1 MSPSPAERAE
11 VLRRQIDEAGKAYHE
26 RDEQLIPDVEY
37 DRLVRELRALEVAH
51 PASIGR
57 GGRHFG
63 SRKNSARFNLK
74 EVEKRVSIVRR
85 QIEEANHAYHDLDA
99 PIIPDIEYDALV
111 RELERI
117 EAEYPQFI
125 TSESPTSKV
134 GGSNFVSFTKV
145 AHSQPM
151 LSLSNAFS
159 EDEVKTFV
167 KRIVAHTRRSK
178 PVFSVEPKFD
188 GLAMSL
194 RYEKG
199 ELVKGIT
206 RGDGRVGED
215 VTENVRTISVIPKRI
230 SGGGVPAVLE
240 VRGEVFMPHKGFNEF
255 NERAL
260 RERRK
265 PLANPRNGAA
275 GSMRQLDSRVTA
287 KRPLSFF
294 AYGVG
299 EVIFEADLF
308 EESESWNELAHSQVL
323 KQLSKWS
330 FPVSELVDTVMG
342 ERGLLEYYE
351 RMQQARESLPFDID
365 GVVYKLDDRAGQEQM
380 GFVARAP
387 RWAIAHKFPAQEQT
401 TTVEAIEIQ
410 IGRTGAATPVARL
423 APVAV
428 AGVIVSNATLHNA
441 DQIQRLDVR
450 VGDTVIVR
458 RAGDVIPEVVSVI
471 ADRRPAGTTPWQMPS
486 QCPVCGSEIV
496 REEGAAAWRCS
507 GELSC
512 PAQRKEAIA
521 HFASRRAM
529 DIDGLGGKYIE
540 TLVDAGIVRGVADLY
555 RLQRDQLLQLK
566 LVLDAQSPEALAN
579 QIGLHLPPEGSGDY
593 LRGLLKLDGSDEG
606 WRAQALAMPA
616 TFSWNTKKI
625 ATKWADNLIAAIGA
639 SRTTTLERLL
649 FALGIE
655 HVGESTAK
663 ALATWFGDLEL
674 IRHLPWPLFK
684 RVPDIGGEVAR
695 SLGHF
700 FEQAGNQEAIDA
712 LLQVGQVRISD
723 VHPPIA
729 KLREGLDFA
738 QMLVE
743 AEIPGITRL
752 RAEKLVAMLPDAAS
766 VLDAEPVR
774 FVAAGLPNEIAL
786 GLADWLDSEGHGPML
801 LKAED
806 YRQKLL
812 SLAPEQG
819 EQAVGPL
826 EGQTA
831 VLTGTLSQM
840 KRDEAKARLEA
851 LGAKVASSV
860 SKKTSFVVAGAEAG
874 SKLTTA
880 QELGVPVWDEDQLV
894 AFLAQH

>member
-1 MSPSPAERAE
+1 MTPSPAARAD
-11 VLRRQIDEAGKAYHE
+11 VLRRQIEDAGKAYHE

-37 DRLVRELRALEVAH
+37 DL
-51 PASIGR
+51 
-57 GGRHFG
+57 
-63 SRKNSARFNLK
+63 
-74 EVEKRVSIVRR
+74 
-85 QIEEANHAYHDLDA
+85 
-99 PIIPDIEYDALV
+99 LV
-111 RELERI
+111 RELEAI
-117 EAEYPQFI
+117 EQAHPELAAAD
-125 TSESPTSKV
+125 SPTRQV
-134 GGSNFVSFTKV
+134 GGKASSRFAEVRHAV
-145 AHSQPM
+145 PM
-151 LSLSNAFS
+151 LSLGNAFS
-159 EDEVKTFV
+159 DEEVQDFV
-167 KRIVAHTRRSK
+167 RRIGERLRRSTLH
-178 PVFSVEPKFD
+178 FSAEPKLD
-188 GLAMSL
+188 GLAISL
-194 RYEKG
+194 RYENG
-199 ELVKGIT
+199 RFVQGAT
-206 RGDGRVGED
+206 RGDGATGED
-215 VTENVRTISVIPKRI
+215 VSANLRQISVIPQALN
-230 SGGGVPAVLE
+230 GEGWPEVLE
-240 VRGEVFMPHKGFNEF
+240 VRGEVYMA
-255 NERAL
+255 RADFEAYNADARL
-260 RERRK
+260 HDGK
-265 PLANPRNGAA
+265 VLANPRNAAA
-275 GSMRQLDSRVTA
+275 GSLRQLDPKMSA
-287 KRPLSFF
+287 KRKLSFY
-294 AYGVG
+294 AYGIG
-299 EVIFEADLF
+299 EVDGG
-308 EESESWNELAHSQVL
+308 ELPPTHSATL
-323 KQLSKWS
+323 AQLRAWG
-330 FPVSELVDTVMG
+330 FPVSDLCEVVEGADGLLDYYRDIG
-342 ERGLLEYYE
+342 ERRDGL
-351 RMQQARESLPFDID
+351 AFDID

-441 DQIQRLDVR
+441 DQIARLDVR

-496 REEGAAAWRCS
+496 REEGEAAWRCS

-566 LVLDAQSPEALAN
+566 LVLDAESPEALAS
-579 QIGLHLPPEGSGDY
+579 QIALHLPPEGSGDY
-593 LRGLLKLDGSDEG
+593 LRGILKLDASDES

-616 TFSWNTKKI
+616 TFAWNTKKI
-625 ATKWADNLIAAIGA
+625 ATKWADNLIAAIDA

-738 QMLVE
+738 QLLVE

-774 FVAAGLPNEIAL
+774 FVGAGLPNEVAM
-786 GLADWLDSEGHGPML
+786 GLADWLDREGHGPML

-806 YRQKLL
+806 YRQRLL
-812 SLAPEQG
+812 ALAPEQA
-819 EQAVGPL
+819 EQVAGPL

-831 VLTGTLSQM
+831 VLTGTLTQM
-840 KRDEAKARLEA
+840 NRDEAKARLEA
-851 LGAKVASSV
+851 LGAKVAGSV
-860 SKKTSFVVAGAEAG
+860 SRKTSFVVAGAEAG
-874 SKLTTA
+874 SKLTKA